1 MSFLWGVHGIFVM
14 VFSVAGGTGLLGGV
28 GGLVAGVGQA
38 LESERSRRLLRSVG
52 ALLAGAGLEVL
63 LVLRLE
69 RSS

>member
-38 LESERSRRLLRSVG
+38 LESEWSRRLLRSVG

>member
-14 VFSVAGGTGLLGGV
+14 VFSVAGGTGLFGGV

-38 LESERSRRLLRSVG
+38 LECEWSRRLLRSVG
-52 ALLAGAGLEVL
+52 ALLAGAGVEVL